1 MIYCDLLRKTE
12 TSVIYSFYCGIGER
26 GEIEFPLYSTGEPKI
41 LKEPE
46 IQSVKL
52 YIGNLYYKY
61 YKDFLQG
68 KIIEKIA
75 YEC

>member
-12 TSVIYSFYCGIGER
+12 KSAIYSFYDGTGKR
-26 GEIEFPLYSTGEPKI
+26 GEIEFPIYSIGEPKI

-46 IQSVKL
+46 SQSAKL
-52 YIGNLYYKY
+52 HIGNLYFKY
-61 YKDFLQG
+61 YKDFLKG
-68 KIIEKIA
+68 KIADKIA

>member
-12 TSVIYSFYCGIGER
+12 KSAIYSFYDGTGER
-26 GEIEFPLYSTGEPKI
+26 GEIEFPIYSTGEPKI

-46 IQSVKL
+46 NQSVKL
-52 YIGNLYYKY
+52 YIGNLYFKY
-61 YKDFLQG
+61 YKDFLKG
-68 KIIEKIA
+68 KTDDKIA